1 MPYAFCVRRK
11 QAIKIRRVIATVPCG
26 RLSRERERENYRP
39 TYCAVCIYVYKYKSI
54 KVQKYK
60 SIKVYMYICI
70 SFVLRPSVSLQSCD
84 GSSAALEQAERTAE
98 SC

>member
-11 QAIKIRRVIATVPCG
+11 QAIKKQKSDSNSTAWKII
-26 RLSRERERENYRP
+26 ERERAREK
-39 TYCAVCIYVYKYKSI
+39 TTVQHIVQCVYMYISI